1 MKTVYAM
8 ILGISINAQIVQAD
22 QQSERIKLF
31 HQLTM
36 TRGWELGLWRIKHD
50 KKIEE
55 SAVRF
60 KLSMTAQAFQY
71 WILVHDGLIDKNIAY
86 EEQIRR
92 SFANGDLDTS
102 TFKNPLYRDSKN
114 EGGFGIGVV
123 LNAEEY
129 QKLSK
134 EFAELFSGT
143 TK

>member
-1 MKTVYAM
+1 MKTIYAM
-8 ILGISINAQIVQAD
+8 LLGISISAPIVQAD
-22 QQSERIKLF
+22 QQSDRIKLF

-36 TRGWELGLWRIKHD
+36 TRGWELGLWRIKND
-50 KKIEE
+50 KKTGE

-71 WILVHDGLIDKNIAY
+71 WILVHDRLIDKNGPF

-102 TFKNPLYRDSKN
+102 TLKNPLYRDAKN

-129 QKLSK
+129 QKLAK
-134 EFAELFSGT
+134 EFEQFFSGT